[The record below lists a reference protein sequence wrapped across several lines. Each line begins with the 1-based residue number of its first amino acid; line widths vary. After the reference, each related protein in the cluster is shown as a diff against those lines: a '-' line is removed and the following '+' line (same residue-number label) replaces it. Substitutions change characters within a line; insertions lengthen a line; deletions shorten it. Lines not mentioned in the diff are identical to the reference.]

1 MNRTGS
7 ADPRAP
13 AASREPPFAEVI
25 TVGAELLD
33 GEILNGNAAW
43 LGQRLAGIGV
53 PVRRVSVV
61 GDDLEDIAAAVSDAA
76 ARAPVVLVTGGLGP
90 TQDDLTREALARSA
104 GVELRRDPAALEV
117 LAARLGAGGRVVPEM
132 NLRQADVPA
141 GAGVLPNRVGS
152 APGLRMALGAAVVY
166 ALPGVPRELFAMV
179 DDQVV
184 ADLLA
189 RPWDRPVL
197 LTRTLHTVG
206 LWESAVATAL
216 APFVQACQAAGNPT
230 VAFLAAGGQTRVRIT
245 ARGADPAAAQAVLAD
260 AERAARAALGPAVYG
275 TDGDTLPAVVLT
287 ALAGRRASLAVAESL
302 TGGLLAARITEVPG
316 ASEVFRGGV
325 VAYATEVKSVLLG
338 VGPPIV
344 EGPGV
349 VSAAAAEAM
358 ATGVRDR
365 LGASYGLALTGVA
378 GPAEQEGH
386 PPGTVFLGLAG
397 PADLL
402 VTRRLRLPGERQ
414 DVRVAAVVSAL
425 DLLRRQLTAATDQPG
440 TDQPVT
446 DQPVTD
452 QPEPTSRSR
461 PAGEPPTT
469 PPSAN
474 R

>member
-1 MNRTGS
+1 MRVHRATGPAGRPDVNLAGS
-7 ADPRAP
+7 ADAGAP
-13 AASREPPFAEVI
+13 ASSRDAPFAEVI
-25 TVGAELLD
+25 TVGAELLV

-53 PVRRVSVV
+53 GVRRVNVV
-61 GDDLEDIAAAVSDAA
+61 GDDLGDIAAAVSEAA
-76 ARAPVVLVTGGLGP
+76 ARAPVVIVTGGLGP

-104 GVELRRDPAALEV
+104 GVQLRRDPVALKV
-117 LAARLGAGGRVVPEM
+117 LEARLGAGGRAVPEM
-132 NLRQADVPA
+132 NLRQADVPV
-141 GAGVLPNRVGS
+141 GAEVLPNRVGS

-179 DDQVV
+179 DDHVV
-184 ADLLA
+184 GDLLA
-189 RPWDRPVL
+189 RPWARLAL

-216 APFVQACQAAGNPT
+216 APLVETCQAAGNPT
-230 VAFLAAGGQTRVRIT
+230 IAFLAADGQTRVRIT
-245 ARGADPAAAQAVLAD
+245 ASGTDLAAAREVLAD
-260 AERAARAALGPAVYG
+260 AERVARAALGPAVYG
-275 TDGDTLPAVVLT
+275 MDGDTLEAVVL
-287 ALAGRRASLAVAESL
+287 AVLAARGASLAVAESL
-302 TGGLLAARITEVPG
+302 TGGMLAARITEVPG

-325 VAYATEVKSVLLG
+325 VAYATEVKSALLG
-338 VGPPIV
+338 VGPQIV
-344 EGPGV
+344 RGPGV
-349 VSAAAAEAM
+349 VSAAAAGAM

-365 LGASYGLALTGVA
+365 LGATYGLALTGVA

-440 TDQPVT
+440 TDQPG
-446 DQPVTD
+446 TD
-452 QPEPTSRSR
+452 QPEPTSR
-461 PAGEPPTT
+461 
-469 PPSAN
+469 
-474 R
+474 